1 MEPEIIFIPSAFEHG
16 VKEADIRHAF
26 KTHISDVL
34 MAGFDNKY
42 FIAGFDCTGNLLE
55 IMYNRE
61 DDDSVKVFH
70 AMKCRKQ
77 FREKLG
83 M

>member
-1 MEPEIIFIPSAFEHG
+1 MEPDILFVPSAFEHRI
-16 VKEADIRHAF
+16 KEDDIRHTF
-26 KTHISDVL
+26 KTHICDVL
-34 MAGFDNKY
+34 MAGFENKY
-42 FIAGFDCTGNLLE
+42 FVAGFDRAGNLLE
-55 IMYNRE
+55 VMYNRINDE
-61 DDDSVKVFH
+61 TVKVFH

>member
-1 MEPEIIFIPSAFEHG
+1 MEPDIVFVPSAFEHG
-16 VKEADIRHAF
+16 IKEDDIRHVF

-34 MAGFDNKY
+34 MAGFANKY
-42 FIAGFDCTGNLLE
+42 FVAGFDRAGNLLE
-55 IMYNRE
+55 VMYTRIDE
-61 DDDSVKVFH
+61 ETIKVFH

-77 FREKLG
+77 YREKLG